1 MIYLKFTQMID
12 IVLKMKKVIIKNANQ
27 QDAQLKAHLEARSLR
42 MKFIKMKLRKQ
53 KRR

>member
-27 QDAQLKAHLEARSLR
+27 QDA
-42 MKFIKMKLRKQ
+42 
-53 KRR
+53 